1 MDMNDGMISFHIRV
15 SKKILNPSPE
25 SSWQT
30 TKKTNHLRHV
40 YISAVNGALKTFLS
54 RPSSL
59 EPWELGRELRYEN
72 KVDGNTRTSFPNPS
86 SRLARWSFGAGF
98 LRESAACAAAADRPC
113 GGVLLPIFCSS
124 FLAEDVSTSFSG
136 GSLAL
141 SVFVI

>member
-98 LRESAACAAAADRPC
+98 LRESAACAAAADRPSEEFSC
-113 GGVLLPIFCSS
+113 PFSARVFWQKTYQLPCQVDLLHCLCS
-124 FLAEDVSTSFSG
+124 
-136 GSLAL
+136 
-141 SVFVI
+141 